1 MEHNEIKESIKK
13 DFFNMNGLIGT
24 TGREQEVIRYCRNIV
39 QDYADDTEVMDTGN
53 LIATFY
59 GNMPGKTVMI
69 SAHTDEVGYI
79 VKNITESG
87 FILFEKMGG
96 ANVKSIPS
104 HRMLIQGSKG
114 VVVGIVGIT
123 PGHIQKSDEEYK
135 IPMTSDS
142 YIDVGAASKRE
153 VYGLGI
159 DIGSRIVPD
168 SPATELNKSDII
180 TGRAIDDR
188 IGCAV
193 LLHMC
198 RTIDRSRI
206 KGVVKI
212 VFSVMEEVYVIGA
225 AMASAYI
232 NPDYHILIDTFVA
245 GGTPD
250 IKPERLNIDIGKGPV
265 ISYIDVIPGVGAS
278 LQNDRLVDAVKDITD
293 SNHLPVQFT
302 TMAQDRYGGDAMA
315 ILRNGNQR
323 PCLTLTIPRRYS
335 HSPSEVA
342 DLNDAEVTYEILMNM
357 VERDIKLEFL

>member
-135 IPMTSDS
+135 VPMISDS
-142 YIDVGAASKRE
+142 YID
-153 VYGLGI
+153 
-159 DIGSRIVPD
+159 
-168 SPATELNKSDII
+168 
-180 TGRAIDDR
+180 
-188 IGCAV
+188 
-193 LLHMC
+193 
-198 RTIDRSRI
+198 
-206 KGVVKI
+206 
-212 VFSVMEEVYVIGA
+212 
-225 AMASAYI
+225 
-232 NPDYHILIDTFVA
+232 
-245 GGTPD
+245 
-250 IKPERLNIDIGKGPV
+250 
-265 ISYIDVIPGVGAS
+265 VGAS